1 MQPFKVSSFYQFI
14 DLSALSLEDLKV
26 EIEHQA
32 CLVDLGG
39 LIILAQEGLNG
50 TVCAPSE
57 QLNSFLDY
65 LRKSF
70 GVENANIKYAESEK
84 AAFPRFKVRIRQEI
98 VTTGVE
104 NPPSLFERKGKSL
117 TPEEWHQVLSSN
129 EDYALIDTR
138 NWYETDLG
146 VFKSAID
153 PRLINFQQFPDFVK
167 NSGINKNKKV
177 LMYCTGGIR
186 CEKAS
191 LLMEDLGYE
200 QVYQLQGG
208 ILKYLE
214 QYPQGHYEGECFV
227 FDQRVA
233 VDGNLLPTERYSLC
247 PHSGQ
252 PAEHWIECENCGKQ
266 ARVSVGCLNDPTM
279 QTCSKNCANI
289 VQRKIS
295 KQVNIKAE

>member
-1 MQPFKVSSFYQFI
+1 MEQFKVASFYRFV
-14 DLSALSLEDLKV
+14 DLSKLDLEAVKTEILS
-26 EIEHQA
+26 QA
-32 CLVDLGG
+32 DGVGG

-50 TVCAPSE
+50 TICASYE
-57 QLNSFLDY
+57 QLDTFLNY

-70 GVENANIKYAESEK
+70 GVEDANIKYADSQK

-98 VTTGVE
+98 VTTGVPT
-104 NPPSLFERKGKSL
+104 PPSLFERQGRSL
-117 TPEEWHQVLSSN
+117 TAEQWHEALNSEKQ
-129 EDYALIDTR
+129 DFALIDTR

-146 VFKSAID
+146 VFKGALD
-153 PRLINFQQFPDFVK
+153 PRIVNFQQFPDYVK
-167 NSGINKNKKV
+167 NSGIDKNKKV

-191 LLMEDLGYE
+191 LVMEDLGYKE
-200 QVYQLQGG
+200 VYQLQGG

-214 QYPQGHYEGECFV
+214 QYPQGNFEGECFV

-233 VDGNLLPTERYSLC
+233 VDSNLEPTQRYSLC

-252 PAEHWIECENCGKQ
+252 PAQHWVECQNCGKQ
-266 ARVSVGCLNDPTM
+266 ARVSEACLDDPIM

-289 VQRKIS
+289 LKRKLEKI
-295 KQVNIKAE
+295 AA